1 MNEQI
6 SKTRLQ
12 ADAALLKAQSKT
24 MNRDRILSETE
35 ILVRKRDANTARLR
49 ELRLSKEA
57 ADRLEAPPA
66 PTKSR
71 SRKAK

>member
-24 MNRDRILSETE
+24 MNRDRILSEAE

-57 ADRLEAPPA
+57 ADRLEAPPTPVKA
-66 PTKSR
+66 KG
-71 SRKAK
+71 RKAR

>member
-6 SKTRLQ
+6 SRTRLQ
-12 ADAALLKAQSKT
+12 ADAALLKAQSKS
-24 MNRDRILSETE
+24 MNRDRILSEAE

-57 ADRLEAPPA
+57 ADRVEPIVPA
-66 PTKSR
+66 KAR

>member
-24 MNRDRILSETE
+24 MNRDRILSEAE

-66 PTKSR
+66 PVKAKG
-71 SRKAK
+71 RKAR